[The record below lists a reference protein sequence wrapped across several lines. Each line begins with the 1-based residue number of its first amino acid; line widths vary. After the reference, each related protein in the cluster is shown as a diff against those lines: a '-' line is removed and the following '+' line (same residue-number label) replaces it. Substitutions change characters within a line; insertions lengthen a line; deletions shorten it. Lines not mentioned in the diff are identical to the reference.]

1 MGVTAGPGSTLST
14 VVATHRAPYELVRI
28 TRNCLRYAHPAEAN
42 LRLEAERLRDR
53 DARRLRGIY
62 GRAQLGEVA
71 PWSDDCIALKNNSSS
86 MGRSTVHLEYRIS
99 LESKPGRQKSPIFPW

>member
-1 MGVTAGPGSTLST
+1 MS
-14 VVATHRAPYELVRI
+14 RN
-28 TRNCLRYAHPAEAN
+28 NCLRYAHPAEAN

>member
-1 MGVTAGPGSTLST
+1 MPTCFRFEQGEKGAKLPKYLLPW
-14 VVATHRAPYELVRI
+14 AHF
-28 TRNCLRYAHPAEAN
+28 NCLRYAHPAEAN

>member
-1 MGVTAGPGSTLST
+1 METPKAAAVSLYKFAIRST
-14 VVATHRAPYELVRI
+14 I
-28 TRNCLRYAHPAEAN
+28 GDNCLRYAHPAEAN